1 MHVDVSGFRF
11 RLSGLQIKTRNSRM
25 LTLSI
30 VGGFHVKKRKSTRS
44 LKAPSDVKL
53 WIFPPNILAN
63 VSIDASE
70 CFAVTE
76 KNSSMTTMII
86 PILVVT
92 VILILCL
99 SRLVA
104 VETTHPTSRQ
114 PDGLT

>member
-1 MHVDVSGFRF
+1 
-11 RLSGLQIKTRNSRM
+11 M

-30 VGGFHVKKRKSTRS
+30 VGGCHVKKRKSTRS

-76 KNSSMTTMII
+76 KISSMTSMII

-92 VILILCL
+92 VILILRPL
-99 SRLVA
+99 SYLVA
-104 VETTHPTSRQ
+104 VETTNPTSRQ